1 MSMTDPIADLLTRI
15 RNAHG
20 ARHRSVDVPVSKMKV
35 EIVKI
40 LREEGYIKDF
50 DVAEDAVQGTLSI
63 VLKYGHG
70 GESAITGLQ
79 RVSSPGRRVYC
90 GKDEIPKVLEGLGIS
105 IISTSRGIKTGTA
118 CHELG
123 VGGEVLCNIW

>member
-20 ARHRSVDVPVSKMKV
+20 ARHSAVNVPISKMKV
-35 EIVKI
+35 EIAKI
-40 LREEGYIKDF
+40 LRDEGYIKDF
-50 DVAEDAVQGTLSI
+50 SIAEDAVQGTLSI
-63 VLKYGHG
+63 ELKYSHD

-79 RVSSPGRRVYC
+79 RVSKPGRRVYC
-90 GKDEIPKVLEGLGIS
+90 GKEEIPKVLEGLGIS

-118 CHELG
+118 CRALG